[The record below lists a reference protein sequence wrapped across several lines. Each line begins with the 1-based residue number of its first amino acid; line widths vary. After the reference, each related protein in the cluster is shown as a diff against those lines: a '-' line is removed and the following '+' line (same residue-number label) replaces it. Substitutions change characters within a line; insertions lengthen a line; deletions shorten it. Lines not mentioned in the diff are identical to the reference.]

1 MPAGQLQAGETSLE
15 FSSLNPQASN
25 PPCRLLVLL
34 GKIRGPLCSKATHR
48 QGPGM
53 QKPWEEHRVSPSVSL
68 LEAGEAL
75 TTFVAG
81 GAANLFVTS

>member
-1 MPAGQLQAGETSLE
+1 
-15 FSSLNPQASN
+15 
-25 PPCRLLVLL
+25 
-34 GKIRGPLCSKATHR
+34 
-48 QGPGM
+48 M